1 MFHITYGQYN
11 HNIYTPHIKTT
22 DIATHAA
29 MFTISRGTYCT
40 ISMVMK
46 CRYCALVD
54 IVEPTR
60 AAVCVCENPTHFFFS
75 VVMVVEG
82 GRGAVES

>member
-54 IVEPTR
+54 IVEPTHKKL
-60 AAVCVCENPTHFFFS
+60 AMDSGEMNPKRNFDDETTH
-75 VVMVVEG
+75 G
-82 GRGAVES
+82 CRKQI

>member
-60 AAVCVCENPTHFFFS
+60 HDIPFSFFLQNN
-75 VVMVVEG
+75 
-82 GRGAVES
+82 